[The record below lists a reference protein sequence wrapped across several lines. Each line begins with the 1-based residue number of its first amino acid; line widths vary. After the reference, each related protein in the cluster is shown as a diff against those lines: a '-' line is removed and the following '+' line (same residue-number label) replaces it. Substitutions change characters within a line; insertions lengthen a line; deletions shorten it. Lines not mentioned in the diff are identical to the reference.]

1 MTVVR
6 ALRLLVLAAPLLVG
20 CGAAELLPKAS
31 ERPDLF
37 VLTPKST
44 FREDL
49 PRVQA
54 QLAVD
59 LPIASAGLDSGRI
72 ALMHDPVKVDYYAR
86 SNWID
91 RAPAMVQTLLIE
103 SFENSERIVGV
114 GRLSVNLRADY
125 VLVTELREFQV
136 EYFRNK
142 GPQAHVRMNAKI
154 VAMPERIIIGN
165 VSSERIV
172 EAEKDTM
179 TDIIPAFDEALGGVL
194 KDIVEWSID
203 TIAAAPGA

>member
-1 MTVVR
+1 MRSLARSLR
-6 ALRLLVLAAPLLVG
+6 ALLLAAPLLAG
-20 CGAAELLPKAS
+20 CAAAELLPKAS

-49 PRVQA
+49 PRTQA
-54 QLAVD
+54 QLAID
-59 LPIASAGLDSGRI
+59 MPIASAGLDSGRI
-72 ALMHDPVKVDYYAR
+72 ALMHNAVKLDYYAR
-86 SNWID
+86 ANWID

-114 GRLSVNLRADY
+114 GRLSVNLRADF

-136 EYFRNK
+136 EYFRNE
-142 GPQAHVRMNAKI
+142 GPEVHVRINAKI

-165 VSSERIV
+165 VTSERTV
-172 EAEKDTM
+172 KAEKDTM
-179 TDIIPAFDEALGGVL
+179 AAIIPAFDDALGGVL
-194 KDIVEWSID
+194 RDIVEWSLD
-203 TIAAAPGA
+203 TIAAG